1 MAATREPPTPYLWS
15 DMAIS
20 FSLADQ
26 WLDFD
31 HPGKFPLL
39 VSPVVQESRLK
50 KVLIDCGSSINVL
63 FPKTLLELDISFDD
77 LKESDSP
84 FFGIMPG
91 DGEYLLGH
99 ISLLVTFGTPENFR
113 TETLRF
119 EVATFNSYNAII
131 GRPGLAKFMAVPHY
145 SYLVVKMPAPRGVIS
160 MRADFKGMA
169 DCTRKALQTAL
180 KASASAPQRRLV
192 ADAAQ
197 LLKDDLTIPTHES
210 VPNTVIHAA
219 APTKEVSLDL
229 PDASKKATIS
239 AILSPK

>member
-1 MAATREPPTPYLWS
+1 
-15 DMAIS
+15 
-20 FSLADQ
+20 
-26 WLDFD
+26 
-31 HPGKFPLL
+31 
-39 VSPVVQESRLK
+39 
-50 KVLIDCGSSINVL
+50 
-63 FPKTLLELDISFDD
+63 
-77 LKESDSP
+77 
-84 FFGIMPG
+84 MPG

-160 MRADFKGMA
+160 VRADFKGMA

-197 LLKDDLTIPTHES
+197 LLMLELIS
-210 VPNTVIHAA
+210 NGLIQRSGQ
-219 APTKEVSLDL
+219 SLDL
-229 PDASKKATIS
+229 RPDRGRS
-239 AILSPK
+239 AKHGWWAPVARAIKNRERARGTKSQVHRRHNPLPQSLPI